1 MIYLLLIF
9 SMLVNI
15 LLGWYIAKLLRKFIF
30 ISQNMSDLMLTVKS
44 FRIFIKNLYSMDSY
58 HGEPMI
64 QEIILR
70 IGQVSNEI
78 ENFRDI
84 FEHTIDQE
92 LEEELDDAEEE
103 AQGQEKEPLFHE
115 SP

>member
-1 MIYLLLIF
+1 
-9 SMLVNI
+9 
-15 LLGWYIAKLLRKFIF
+15 
-30 ISQNMSDLMLTVKS
+30 
-44 FRIFIKNLYSMDSY
+44 
-58 HGEPMI
+58 MI

-92 LEEELDDAEEE
+92 LEEELDDAEKE
-103 AQGQEKEPLFHE
+103 AQGQEKESLFHE